1 VVKRRRGRLDVTSV
15 AGVPL
20 AVGFIL
26 AGQVLEGGSVRSILQ
41 LTAAVIVFGG
51 TLGAILV
58 SYSLQDVRRAG
69 ASLRDVF
76 VDAEPPMDDT
86 INALARFAIK
96 ARKDGIMSLED
107 EVERLEDPFLKRGL
121 GLAVDGTSPNTL
133 RSMLESEADSR
144 DEIDERPARVYE
156 AAGGYAPTVG
166 ILGAVLGLIQVM
178 ENLTDPNRLGAG
190 IAVAFVATVYGV
202 GSANLI
208 FLPIAAKLRA
218 RAAVRAKRR
227 QLICE
232 GIFAIQEGL
241 NPRLIE
247 HKLRG
252 LLGTDA
258 PVRHLRAA
266 GRAA

>member
-1 VVKRRRGRLDVTSV
+1 
-15 AGVPL
+15 
-20 AVGFIL
+20 
-26 AGQVLEGGSVRSILQ
+26 
-41 LTAAVIVFGG
+41 
-51 TLGAILV
+51 
-58 SYSLQDVRRAG
+58 
-69 ASLRDVF
+69 
-76 VDAEPPMDDT
+76 M
-86 INALARFAIK
+86 
-96 ARKDGIMSLED
+96 
-107 EVERLEDPFLKRGL
+107 
-121 GLAVDGTSPNTL
+121 DGTSPNTL
-133 RSMLESEADSR
+133 RAMLESEADSR
-144 DEIDERPARVYE
+144 DEIDERPSRVYE
-156 AAGGYAPTVG
+156 AAGGYAPTIG

-178 ENLTDPNRLGAG
+178 ENLSDPNKLGAG

-252 LLGTDA
+252 LLGTDSS
-258 PVRHLRAA
+258 VRHLRAA